1 MDNELLLR
9 TDEDYIDTAI
19 QIMAR
24 GMVHSIYRNGI
35 VQSLHEQ
42 CAVLDNDTVDKLFD
56 DLYRRMYTILY
67 EYLNSD
73 QKETLLKWFNYG
85 SVVERDAGK
94 AKYLPEVITEMMT
107 TSSDV
112 DRMREIERRLAKKLS
127 E

>member
-1 MDNELLLR
+1 
-9 TDEDYIDTAI
+9 
-19 QIMAR
+19 
-24 GMVHSIYRNGI
+24 
-35 VQSLHEQ
+35 
-42 CAVLDNDTVDKLFD
+42 
-56 DLYRRMYTILY
+56 MYTILY
-67 EYLNSD
+67 EYLTSD
-73 QKETLLKWFNYG
+73 RKETLLKWFNYG